1 MKPNKKAN
9 EMTVKELAAYID
21 YSVLKPEFTE
31 EEIIALTKMVWNL
44 AVQPSASTREIWIYV
59 NLS

>member
-31 EEIIALTKMVWNL
+31 EEIIALTKDGEMCIRD
-44 AVQPSASTREIWIYV
+44 SG
-59 NLS
+59 

>member
-31 EEIIALTKMVWNL
+31 EEKMVWNL
-44 AVQPSASTREIWIYV
+44 AVQPSASTRDIWIYV